1 MSGWGN
7 QEFRLRRHIAARD
20 TVAQLVGLA
29 DRAAGGNQQDVDE
42 IRDWRGLREKSARP
56 PAELSGGEQQRIAI
70 ARAII
75 TRPALLI
82 ADEPTSELDVFE
94 ARRLIALFG
103 EMNRLGTAI
112 VVATHSEDL
121 PARHPARIITLAEG
135 RIIDAP

>member
-1 MSGWGN
+1 
-7 QEFRLRRHIAARD
+7 
-20 TVAQLVGLA
+20 
-29 DRAAGGNQQDVDE
+29 
-42 IRDWRGLREKSARP
+42 
-56 PAELSGGEQQRIAI
+56 
-70 ARAII
+70 II

-94 ARRLIALFG
+94 ARRLIALLV

-121 PARHPARIITLAEG
+121 PARHPARVITLAGG